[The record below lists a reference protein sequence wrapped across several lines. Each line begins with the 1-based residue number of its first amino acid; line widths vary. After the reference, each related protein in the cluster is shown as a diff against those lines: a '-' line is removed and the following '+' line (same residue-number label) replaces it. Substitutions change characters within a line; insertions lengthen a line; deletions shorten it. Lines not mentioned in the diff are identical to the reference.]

1 MNLLFGINMHTELK
15 INLTEEQLESRSKA
29 LAGGLAFELRP
40 NFLLF
45 STMSPERLTF
55 ETFEEYK
62 FRQKISRKVNKR

>member
-1 MNLLFGINMHTELK
+1 MHTELK
-15 INLTEEQLESRSKA
+15 INLTEEQLELRSKA
-29 LAGGLAFELRP
+29 LSEGLAFELKP

-45 STMSPERLTF
+45 STITPERLTF